1 MNRAMVTHARKI
13 EKEQEEQNLSQ
24 VDDEKVKDKPKY
36 LN

>member
-1 MNRAMVTHARKI
+1 MNKAMVTHARKI

-24 VDDEKVKDKPKY
+24 VDNEKEKDKPKY